1 CVRTECSSV
10 LVAGPVALR
19 HANVHL
25 ARTPEETLRARSRTR
40 SKPFRRRDRRE
51 GADRAVRGVGEGA
64 RLAVLAALL
73 VVANHVQPR
82 LQRRVGRGG
91 PAPDRARLH
100 TRDGRIHHRWSSEL
114 FAAPRDPG
122 QHPRHVDYMWPI
134 WKVLDVT
141 PDGRGADWHPRYR
154 YDT

>member
-1 CVRTECSSV
+1 M
-10 LVAGPVALR
+10 
-19 HANVHL
+19 
-25 ARTPEETLRARSRTR
+25 
-40 SKPFRRRDRRE
+40 
-51 GADRAVRGVGEGA
+51 GEGA

-91 PAPDRARLH
+91 QLPIAHVFTRA
-100 TRDGRIHHRWSSEL
+100 DGRIHHRWSSEL

-154 YDT
+154 YDA

>member
-1 CVRTECSSV
+1 MGVTPRSSERGPVRGNQIDRARICVRTECSSV

-73 VVANHVQPR
+73 VVANHV
-82 LQRRVGRGG
+82 
-91 PAPDRARLH
+91 
-100 TRDGRIHHRWSSEL
+100 
-114 FAAPRDPG
+114 
-122 QHPRHVDYMWPI
+122 
-134 WKVLDVT
+134 
-141 PDGRGADWHPRYR
+141 
-154 YDT
+154 